1 MKSACGFKGTNKED
15 ALVEFATAGM
25 DENLFVSKYLLK
37 LPSKQKPEQLI
48 IDELRNVEVKV
59 SV

>member
-1 MKSACGFKGTNKED
+1 MVTNKED

-37 LPSKQKPEQLI
+37 LPSKQKLEQLI
-48 IDELRNVEVKV
+48 KDGLRNV
-59 SV
+59 